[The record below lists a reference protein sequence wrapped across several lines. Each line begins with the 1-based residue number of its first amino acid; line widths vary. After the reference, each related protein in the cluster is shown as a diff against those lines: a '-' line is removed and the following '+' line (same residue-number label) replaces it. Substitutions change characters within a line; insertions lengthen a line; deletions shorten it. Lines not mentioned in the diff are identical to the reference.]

1 MIDMRKTVYDAIH
14 TVTMEDPLYDCLPRL
29 VDGEQD
35 VIYTIQRIP
44 PRSHTEIIDRRTVTV
59 EDSAAK
65 LRIFLIFDINNQL
78 VQDCITKGR
87 CKIHKYDTL
96 VVVGM
101 DENYHMDASVEFYL
115 DLIHPIQP
123 YTVNTEFL
131 TGRGYGNAI
140 TTMTFL
146 SYDTML
152 NMNMTTPKIDKEITD
167 IKLLGG
173 TIKEEVTH
181 YDAYNKKKTVTL
193 VDKEVTGL
201 LSKIDDRL
209 IHYGK

>member
-44 PRSHTEIIDRRTVTV
+44 PRTHTEIIGMRTVTV

-96 VVVGM
+96 VVV
-101 DENYHMDASVEFYL
+101 
-115 DLIHPIQP
+115 
-123 YTVNTEFL
+123 
-131 TGRGYGNAI
+131 
-140 TTMTFL
+140 
-146 SYDTML
+146 
-152 NMNMTTPKIDKEITD
+152 
-167 IKLLGG
+167 
-173 TIKEEVTH
+173 
-181 YDAYNKKKTVTL
+181 
-193 VDKEVTGL
+193 
-201 LSKIDDRL
+201 
-209 IHYGK
+209 